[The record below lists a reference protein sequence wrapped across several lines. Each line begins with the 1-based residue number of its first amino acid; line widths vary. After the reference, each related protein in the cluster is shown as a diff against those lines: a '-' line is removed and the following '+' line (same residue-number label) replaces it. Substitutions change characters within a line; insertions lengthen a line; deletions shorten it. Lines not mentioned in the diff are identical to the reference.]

1 MITRKRIVLLGAT
14 GSIGTSTL
22 KVLES
27 HSDRL
32 ELIGIAARSNVDRL
46 TEIAEEFS
54 VRHIGL
60 FDPVAGARAG
70 ADPRFEAGTE
80 FYRGVDEVASL
91 AALADA
97 DLVIVAVVGTAG
109 LKPTLAA
116 IEAKKTI
123 ALASKEILVLAGEF
137 VTRAARKNG
146 VSILPLDSEH
156 NAIFQCLQGAQHR
169 DVQRIILTASGGSFL
184 DRPIETMGRVTPAEA
199 LNHPNWSMGDK
210 ITIDSATMANKGLE
224 LIEARWL
231 FDLRSES
238 IDVVIHRPSIV
249 HSMVEFVDGSILA
262 QLSPPSMTF
271 AIQHTLLFPDR
282 ATGTHP
288 SLNFDAALRLDFEP
302 PDTSKFPC
310 LALARQALE
319 GKGILPAA
327 FNAANEAAVDAFLAG
342 TIAFP
347 EIPVIIEKT
356 LEKIPNHEPSRLDDV
371 TEADKEARAIAS
383 QWAAPSIDP

>member
-14 GSIGTSTL
+14 GSIGSSTL

-32 ELIGIAARSNVDRL
+32 DLIGIAARTNVDRL
-46 TEIAEEFS
+46 AKIAARFG
-54 VRHIGL
+54 VRHVGL
-60 FDPVAGARAG
+60 FDPAAASQ
-70 ADPRFEAGTE
+70 AAHDPRFKTGTQ
-80 FYRGVDEVASL
+80 FYCGVDEVSSL
-91 AALADA
+91 ATLAEA

-137 VTRAARKNG
+137 VTRAAKENG

-156 NAIFQCLQGAQHR
+156 NAIFQCLQGAHRR

-184 DRPIETMGRVTPAEA
+184 DRPLETMDLVTREEA
-199 LNHPNWSMGDK
+199 LNHPNWSMGEK

-224 LIEARWL
+224 LIEAKWL
-231 FDLRSES
+231 FGLRSDA
-238 IDVVIHRPSIV
+238 IDIVIHRQSVI
-249 HSMVEFVDGSILA
+249 HSMVEFVDGCILA

-271 AIQHTLLFPDR
+271 AIQHTLLYPDR

-288 SLNFDAALRLDFEP
+288 SLDFREPMKLDFEP
-302 PDTSKFPC
+302 PDNTKFPC
-310 LALARQALE
+310 LSLARRALE
-319 GKGILPAA
+319 GEGILPAA
-327 FNAANEAAVDAFLAG
+327 FNAANEIAVDAFLEG
-342 TIAFP
+342 RIGFL
-347 EIPVIIEKT
+347 EIPAIIDKT
-356 LEKIPNHEPSRLDDV
+356 LELIPNREPSRLDDV

-383 QWAAPSIDP
+383 QWVAMKINP

>member
-1 MITRKRIVLLGAT
+1 MSTRKRIVLLGAT
-14 GSIGTSTL
+14 GSIGSSTL
-22 KVLES
+22 KVLEN

-32 ELIGIAARSNVDRL
+32 ELVGIAARSNVDGL
-46 TEIAEEFS
+46 AEIADKFG
-54 VRHIGL
+54 VRQVGL
-60 FDPVAGARAG
+60 FDPAAGARAA
-70 ADPRFEAGTE
+70 ADPRFKSGTV
-80 FYRGVDEVASL
+80 FYHGVDEVASL
-91 AALADA
+91 ATLPDA
-97 DLVIVAVVGTAG
+97 DLVVVAVVGTAG

-137 VTRAARKNG
+137 VTRAARENQ
-146 VSILPLDSEH
+146 VLILPLDSEH
-156 NAIFQCLQGAQHR
+156 NAIFQCLQGAHHR

-184 DRPIETMGRVTPAEA
+184 DRPIETMDRVTPAEA

-231 FDLRSES
+231 FDLRSDS
-238 IDVVIHRPSIV
+238 IDVVIHRQSFV

-288 SLNFDAALRLDFEP
+288 SLDFSTAMRLDFQP

-310 LALARQALE
+310 LTLARQALE
-319 GKGILPAA
+319 GNGILPAA
-327 FNAANEAAVDAFLAG
+327 FNAANEVAVEAFVVG
-342 TIAFP
+342 RIGFMK
-347 EIPVIIEKT
+347 IPVIIEKT
-356 LEKIPNHEPSRLDDV
+356 LEVIPNREPSRLDDV
-371 TEADKEARAIAS
+371 TEADKEARGIAS
-383 QWAAPSIDP
+383 RWVAP

>member
-1 MITRKRIVLLGAT
+1 MSTRKRIVLLGAT
-14 GSIGTSTL
+14 GSIGSSTL
-22 KVLES
+22 KVLET

-32 ELIGIAARSNVDRL
+32 ELIGIAARSNVDGL
-46 TEIAEEFS
+46 AEIAARFD
-54 VRHIGL
+54 VRHVGL
-60 FDPVAGARAG
+60 FDPAAGARA
-70 ADPRFEAGTE
+70 AVDPRFESGTE
-80 FYRGVDEVASL
+80 FYLGVDEIASL

-97 DLVIVAVVGTAG
+97 DLVVVAVVGTAG

-137 VTRAARKNG
+137 VIRTARANQ

-184 DRPIETMGRVTPAEA
+184 DRPTETLERVTPAEA
-199 LNHPNWSMGDK
+199 LKHPNWSMGDK
-210 ITIDSATMANKGLE
+210 VTIDSATMANKGLE

-231 FDLRSES
+231 FDLRSDS
-238 IDVVIHRPSIV
+238 IDVVIHRQSIV

-271 AIQHTLLFPDR
+271 AIQHTLLYPDR

-288 SLNFDAALRLDFEP
+288 SLDFSAALRLDFQP

-310 LALARQALE
+310 LTLARRSLE
-319 GKGILPAA
+319 GAGILPAA
-327 FNAANEAAVDAFLAG
+327 FNAANEVAVDAFLKG
-342 TIAFP
+342 QIGYL

-356 LEKIPNHEPSRLDDV
+356 LEVIPNREPSRLDDV
-371 TEADKEARAIAS
+371 TEADHEARAIAS
-383 QWAAPSIDP
+383 RWVAPEINP

>member
-1 MITRKRIVLLGAT
+1 MSTRKRIILLGAT
-14 GSIGTSTL
+14 GSIGSSTL
-22 KVLES
+22 KVLET

-46 TEIAEEFS
+46 AEIAKKFS
-54 VRHIGL
+54 VRHVGL
-60 FDPVAGARAG
+60 FDPAAGARAA
-70 ADPRFEAGTE
+70 ADPRFEGGTE
-80 FYRGVDEVASL
+80 FYHGMDEITSL
-91 AALADA
+91 ATLSDA
-97 DLVIVAVVGTAG
+97 DLVVVAVVGTAG

-123 ALASKEILVLAGEF
+123 ALASKEILVLAGEY
-137 VTRAARKNG
+137 VTRAARENR
-146 VSILPLDSEH
+146 VSILPMDSEH
-156 NAIFQCLQGAQHR
+156 NAIFQCLQGSHHG

-199 LNHPNWSMGDK
+199 LQHPNWSMGDK
-210 ITIDSATMANKGLE
+210 VTIDSATMANKGLE

-231 FDLRSES
+231 FGLRSDS
-238 IDVVIHRPSIV
+238 IDVVIHRQSIV

-288 SLNFDAALRLDFEP
+288 SLDFSAALRLDFEP

-310 LALARQALE
+310 LTLARLALE
-319 GKGILPAA
+319 GEGILPAA
-327 FNAANEAAVDAFLAG
+327 FNAANEVAVDAFLG
-342 TIAFP
+342 GRIGFL

-356 LEKIPNHEPSRLDDV
+356 LGEIPNRKPSRLDDV

-383 QWAAPSIDP
+383 RLVAPKYIP